1 MGPAEGVRSGGD
13 EHSWTPISCRCLSRN
28 DRQPSA
34 AQYQRAGFAAAGEV
48 RQFPGAAETVR
59 SSVYGAGRARLSAV
73 PIVIKNDLTAR
84 LKVAPSRSL
93 TYRSSQSA
101 CQGSV
106 GGPALLRS
114 TQTEPQTTKLIL

>member
-13 EHSWTPISCRCLSRN
+13 EHSWAPISCRCLSRN

-34 AQYQRAGFAAAGEV
+34 AQYQRAGFAAADEE
-48 RQFPGAAETVR
+48 RQLPEAPEPVR
-59 SSVYGAGRARLSAV
+59 SSAYGAGRARLSAV
-73 PIVIKNDLTAR
+73 PIVIQNGLTAL
-84 LKVAPSRSL
+84 LKVVPSRRL

-106 GGPALLRS
+106 GV
-114 TQTEPQTTKLIL
+114 